1 MTQGYYLYC
10 IAETNESV
18 QLGQSGI
25 DHSLIVTIPFQS
37 LVVFAHQVDSL
48 DFFEDNQ
55 KAKQWAMA
63 HQSVIDEAL
72 KKYNTVLPF
81 TLGNIIR
88 GGENELKKWMEK
100 EYNRLIRNIEKVR
113 GKAEYGVQIFWT
125 PAEYIDQIYE
135 INKELKELKEETDGK
150 KAGTAYLYHQR
161 LEKALQRELEH
172 QAILLFQKFYEK
184 IKESVTEIIVEKIK
198 NIDSDQQMILN
209 VSCLASKDQEA
220 KLGDFLDELEE
231 QGYFIQFTGP
241 WPAYS
246 FVN

>member
-10 IAETNESV
+10 IAETNELV
-18 QLGQSGI
+18 PLEQIGI
-25 DHSLIVTIPFQS
+25 DHSSVVTISFQS
-37 LVVFAHQVDSL
+37 LVAVAHRVDSL

-55 KAKQWAMA
+55 KAKQWTMT
-63 HQSVIDEAL
+63 HQAVIDEAL

-81 TLGNIIR
+81 ALGNIIR
-88 GGENELKKWMEK
+88 GGKKELKKWMEK
-100 EYNRLIRNIEKVR
+100 EYNRLTRDIEKVR
-113 GKAEYGVQIFWT
+113 GKAEYGIQIFWA
-125 PAEYIDQIYE
+125 PAEYIDQLYKA
-135 INKELKELKEETDGK
+135 NKELKKLKEETEGK

-172 QAILLFQKFYEK
+172 QSISLFREFYEK
-184 IKESVTEIIVEKIK
+184 IREYVDGIIVEKIK
-198 NIDSDQQMILN
+198 SSESDQQMILN

-220 KLGDFLDELEE
+220 KLGDFLDELEKR
-231 QGYFIQFTGP
+231 GYSIRFTGP